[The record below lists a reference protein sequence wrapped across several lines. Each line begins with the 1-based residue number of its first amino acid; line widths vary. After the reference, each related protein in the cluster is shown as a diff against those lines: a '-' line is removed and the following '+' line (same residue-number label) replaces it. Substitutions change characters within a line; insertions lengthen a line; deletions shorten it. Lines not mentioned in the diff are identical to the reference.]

1 MFGKNV
7 GIFSVVGAAF
17 HQFTLFSL
25 FAFSNICKKLE
36 KDEVRKRDKL
46 HGANETLVFFLSPI
60 CSIYMCIFCFF
71 GGAVV
76 RRIGTHFTIIAG
88 CISIC
93 ICSYLLRITNS
104 IYLDFLVTIFYGIGF
119 GISMTSAVSNACKY
133 FPKNRGLITSLCG
146 ALGGN
151 LGSALCNF
159 MNSRLSDVL
168 DYLTFHIIF
177 MLVGTILA
185 VGFITNFQE
194 SAMDNPIT
202 NDSDSK
208 KEPLTKS
215 LEVDEN
221 NKNNNNYTT
230 KNNDDDIPTA
240 EQIAIIGEQQA
251 ELEIILKH
259 WRIYFIL
266 LIFFCTCFVQGFIM
280 TVGFTYGSEFVI
292 QNNINVGRQKMG
304 IVFTIMSLTG
314 CVIGPIWGFIHDKL
328 EFQKTLMLVNILS
341 MCNSALIGVTN
352 KNIISFGFSV
362 IFNGSLNSGAFSMIF
377 PHVSK
382 VFGFKYAGEMYGIVV
397 LSTGI
402 SSLIAS
408 ILLRVAFESVELC
421 IYVFYIGSFLNLVGF
436 GLCFFENDEK
446 FLSL

>member
-36 KDEVRKRDKL
+36 KDDKKNRDKL
-46 HGANETLVFFLSPI
+46 HGANETLIFFLSPI

-93 ICSYLLRITNS
+93 LSSYLLRITNS
-104 IYLDFLVTIFYGIGF
+104 IYVDFIVIIFYGIGF

-133 FPKNRGLITSLCG
+133 FPKNRGLITSICG
-146 ALGGN
+146 GFGGN

-159 MNSRLSDVL
+159 INARWDAL

-177 MLVGTILA
+177 MIVGTILA

-215 LEVDEN
+215 LEVDETN
-221 NKNNNNYTT
+221 QKNYNSKTNKNE
-230 KNNDDDIPTA
+230 DDIPTA
-240 EQIAIIGEQQA
+240 DQIAIIGEQQA

-280 TVGFTYGSEFVI
+280 TVGFTYGSEFI
-292 QNNINVGRQKMG
+292 SKNVDEGRKSMG
-304 IVFTIMSLTG
+304 LVFTIMSLTG
-314 CVIGPIWGFIHDKL
+314 CIAGPVWGFIHDKL

-341 MCNSALIGVTN
+341 MCNSALIGVT
-352 KNIISFGFSV
+352 KNHIVSFGFSV

-408 ILLRVAFESVELC
+408 ILLRV
-421 IYVFYIGSFLNLVGF
+421 VFQKIEQCLNVFFIGSFLNLIGF

>member
-36 KDEVRKRDKL
+36 KDDSKNINKL
-46 HGANETLVFFLSPI
+46 HGANETLIFFLSPI

-93 ICSYLLRITNS
+93 LSSFLLRITTS
-104 IYLDFLVTIFYGIGF
+104 IYMDFVVIIFYGIGF

-133 FPKNRGLITSLCG
+133 FPKNRGLITSICG
-146 ALGGN
+146 GLGGN

-159 MNSRLSDVL
+159 INARWDAYE
-168 DYLTFHIIF
+168 YLTFHIIF

-202 NDSDSK
+202 NDSDNK
-208 KEPLTKS
+208 TEPLTKS

-221 NKNNNNYTT
+221 KKNENNTPY
-230 KNNDDDIPTA
+230 NNEDDIPTA
-240 EQIAIIGEQQA
+240 DQIAIIGEQQA

-280 TVGFTYGSEFVI
+280 TVGFTYGSEFIATNHVE
-292 QNNINVGRQKMG
+292 GRKSMG
-304 IVFTIMSLTG
+304 LVFTIMSLTG
-314 CVIGPIWGFIHDKL
+314 CIAGPIWGFVHDKL

-341 MCNSALIGVTN
+341 MCNSALIGVT
-352 KNIISFGFSV
+352 KNSIISFGFSV

-408 ILLRVAFESVELC
+408 ILLRV
-421 IYVFYIGSFLNLVGF
+421 VFQKIEQCLNVFFIGSFLNLIGF

>member
-1 MFGKNV
+1 M
-7 GIFSVVGAAF
+7 GAAF

-36 KDEVRKRDKL
+36 KDDSKNINKL
-46 HGANETLVFFLSPI
+46 HGANETLIFFLSPI

-93 ICSYLLRITNS
+93 LSSFLLRITTS
-104 IYLDFLVTIFYGIGF
+104 IYMDFVVIIFYGIGF

-133 FPKNRGLITSLCG
+133 FPKNRGLITSICG
-146 ALGGN
+146 GLGGN

-159 MNSRLSDVL
+159 INARWDAYE
-168 DYLTFHIIF
+168 YLTFHIIF

-202 NDSDSK
+202 NDSDNK
-208 KEPLTKS
+208 TEPLTKS

-221 NKNNNNYTT
+221 KKNKNNTPYNNE
-230 KNNDDDIPTA
+230 DDIPTA
-240 EQIAIIGEQQA
+240 DQIAIIGEQQA

-280 TVGFTYGSEFVI
+280 TVGFTYGSEFIATNHVE
-292 QNNINVGRQKMG
+292 GRKSMG
-304 IVFTIMSLTG
+304 LVFTIMSLTG
-314 CVIGPIWGFIHDKL
+314 CIAGPIWGFVHDKL

-341 MCNSALIGVTN
+341 MCNSALIGVT
-352 KNIISFGFSV
+352 KNSIISFGFSV

-408 ILLRVAFESVELC
+408 ILLRV
-421 IYVFYIGSFLNLVGF
+421 VFQKIEQCLNVFFIGSFLNLIGF

>member
-36 KDEVRKRDKL
+36 KDDSKNINKL
-46 HGANETLVFFLSPI
+46 HGANETLIFFLSPI

-93 ICSYLLRITNS
+93 LSSFLLRITTS
-104 IYLDFLVTIFYGIGF
+104 IYMDFIVIIFYGIGF

-133 FPKNRGLITSLCG
+133 FPKNRGLITSICG
-146 ALGGN
+146 GLGGN

-159 MNSRLSDVL
+159 INARWDAYE
-168 DYLTFHIIF
+168 YLTFHIIF

-202 NDSDSK
+202 NDSDNK
-208 KEPLTKS
+208 TEPLTKS

-221 NKNNNNYTT
+221 KKNKNNTPYNNE
-230 KNNDDDIPTA
+230 DDIPTA
-240 EQIAIIGEQQA
+240 DQIAIIGEQQA

-280 TVGFTYGSEFVI
+280 TVGFTYGSEFIATNHVE
-292 QNNINVGRQKMG
+292 GRKSMG
-304 IVFTIMSLTG
+304 LVFTIMSLTG
-314 CVIGPIWGFIHDKL
+314 CIAGPIWGFVHDKL

-341 MCNSALIGVTN
+341 MCNSALIGVT
-352 KNIISFGFSV
+352 KNSIISFGFSV

-408 ILLRVAFESVELC
+408 ILLRV
-421 IYVFYIGSFLNLVGF
+421 VFQKIEQCLNVFFIGSFLNLIGF

>member
-7 GIFSVVGAAF
+7 GIFSVLGAAF

-36 KDEVRKRDKL
+36 KDPERKRDKL

-60 CSIYMCIFCFF
+60 SSIYMCIFCFF

-93 ICSYLLRITNS
+93 LCSYLLRITNS

-119 GISMTSAVSNACKY
+119 GISMTSGVSNACKY

-159 MNSRLSDVL
+159 MNSRTADVL

-230 KNNDDDIPTA
+230 KNYEDDIPTA
-240 EQIAIIGEQQA
+240 DQIAIIGEQQA

-280 TVGFTYGSEFVI
+280 TVGFAYGSEFVI
-292 QNNINVGRQKMG
+292 KNNRTLGSQKMG

-352 KNIISFGFSV
+352 RNIISFGFSV
-362 IFNGSLNSGAFSMIF
+362 VFNGSLNSGAFSMIF

-408 ILLRVAFESVELC
+408 ILLRVAFSTVELC

>member
-1 MFGKNV
+1 
-7 GIFSVVGAAF
+7 
-17 HQFTLFSL
+17 
-25 FAFSNICKKLE
+25 
-36 KDEVRKRDKL
+36 
-46 HGANETLVFFLSPI
+46 
-60 CSIYMCIFCFF
+60 
-71 GGAVV
+71 
-76 RRIGTHFTIIAG
+76 
-88 CISIC
+88 
-93 ICSYLLRITNS
+93 
-104 IYLDFLVTIFYGIGF
+104 
-119 GISMTSAVSNACKY
+119 
-133 FPKNRGLITSLCG
+133 
-146 ALGGN
+146 
-151 LGSALCNF
+151 
-159 MNSRLSDVL
+159 
-168 DYLTFHIIF
+168 
-177 MLVGTILA
+177 
-185 VGFITNFQE
+185 
-194 SAMDNPIT
+194 MDNPIT

-230 KNNDDDIPTA
+230 KNYEDDIPTA
-240 EQIAIIGEQQA
+240 DQIAIIGEQQA

-292 QNNINVGRQKMG
+292 KNNRGLGSQKMG

-352 KNIISFGFSV
+352 RNIISFGFSV
-362 IFNGSLNSGAFSMIF
+362 VFNGSLNSGAFSMIF

-408 ILLRVAFESVELC
+408 ILLRVAFSKSVELC

>member
-7 GIFSVVGAAF
+7 GIFSVLGAAF

-36 KDEVRKRDKL
+36 KDPERKRDKL

-60 CSIYMCIFCFF
+60 SSIYMCIFCFF

-93 ICSYLLRITNS
+93 LCSYLLRITNS

-119 GISMTSAVSNACKY
+119 GISMTSGVSNACKY

-159 MNSRLSDVL
+159 MNSRTADVL

-230 KNNDDDIPTA
+230 KNYEDDIPTA
-240 EQIAIIGEQQA
+240 DQIAIIGEQQA

-292 QNNINVGRQKMG
+292 KNNRGLGSQKMG

-352 KNIISFGFSV
+352 RNIISFGFSV
-362 IFNGSLNSGAFSMIF
+362 VFNGSLNSGAFSMIF

-408 ILLRVAFESVELC
+408 ILLRVAFSRVELC

>member
-7 GIFSVVGAAF
+7 GIFSVLGAAF

-36 KDEVRKRDKL
+36 KDPERKRDKL

-60 CSIYMCIFCFF
+60 SSIYMCIFCFF

-93 ICSYLLRITNS
+93 FSSFLLRITTS
-104 IYLDFLVTIFYGIGF
+104 IYMDFVVIIFYGIGF

-133 FPKNRGLITSLCG
+133 FPKNRGLITSICG
-146 ALGGN
+146 GLGGN

-159 MNSRLSDVL
+159 INARWDAYE
-168 DYLTFHIIF
+168 YLTFHIIF

-202 NDSDSK
+202 NDSDNK
-208 KEPLTKS
+208 TEPLTKS

-221 NKNNNNYTT
+221 KKNKNNTPYNNE
-230 KNNDDDIPTA
+230 DDIPTA
-240 EQIAIIGEQQA
+240 DQIAIIGEQQA

-280 TVGFTYGSEFVI
+280 TVGFTYGSEFIATNHVE
-292 QNNINVGRQKMG
+292 GRKSMG
-304 IVFTIMSLTG
+304 LVFTIMSLTG
-314 CVIGPIWGFIHDKL
+314 CIAGPIWGFVHDKL

-341 MCNSALIGVTN
+341 MCNSALIGVT
-352 KNIISFGFSV
+352 KNSIISFGFSV

-408 ILLRVAFESVELC
+408 ILLRV
-421 IYVFYIGSFLNLVGF
+421 VFQKIEQCLNVFFIGSFLNLIGF

>member
-7 GIFSVVGAAF
+7 GIFSVLGAAF

-36 KDEVRKRDKL
+36 KDPERKRDKL

-60 CSIYMCIFCFF
+60 SSIYMCIFCFF

-93 ICSYLLRITNS
+93 LCSYLLRITNS

-119 GISMTSAVSNACKY
+119 GISMTSGVSNACKY

-159 MNSRLSDVL
+159 MNSRTADVL

-230 KNNDDDIPTA
+230 KNYEDDIPTA
-240 EQIAIIGEQQA
+240 DQIAIIGEQQA

-292 QNNINVGRQKMG
+292 KNNRGLGSQKMG

-352 KNIISFGFSV
+352 RNIISFGFSV
-362 IFNGSLNSGAFSMIF
+362 VFNGSLNSGAFSMIF

-408 ILLRVAFESVELC
+408 ILLRVAFSSVELC

>member
-36 KDEVRKRDKL
+36 KDEKKNRDKL
-46 HGANETLVFFLSPI
+46 HGANETLIFFLSPI

-93 ICSYLLRITNS
+93 LSSFLLRITTS
-104 IYLDFLVTIFYGIGF
+104 IYMDFVVIIFYGIGF

-133 FPKNRGLITSLCG
+133 FPKNRGLITSICG
-146 ALGGN
+146 GLGGN

-159 MNSRLSDVL
+159 INARWDAYE
-168 DYLTFHIIF
+168 YLTFHIIF

-202 NDSDSK
+202 NDSDNK
-208 KEPLTKS
+208 TEPLTKS

-221 NKNNNNYTT
+221 KKNKNNTPYNNE
-230 KNNDDDIPTA
+230 DDIPTA
-240 EQIAIIGEQQA
+240 DQIAIIGEQQA

-280 TVGFTYGSEFVI
+280 TVGFTYGSEFIATNHVE
-292 QNNINVGRQKMG
+292 GRKSMG
-304 IVFTIMSLTG
+304 LVFTIMSLTG
-314 CVIGPIWGFIHDKL
+314 CIAGPIWGFVHDKL

-341 MCNSALIGVTN
+341 MCNSALIGVT
-352 KNIISFGFSV
+352 KNSIISFGFSV

-408 ILLRVAFESVELC
+408 ILLRV
-421 IYVFYIGSFLNLVGF
+421 VFQKIEQCLNVFFIGSFLNLIGF

>member
-36 KDEVRKRDKL
+36 KDDSKNINKL
-46 HGANETLVFFLSPI
+46 HGANETLIFFLSPI

-93 ICSYLLRITNS
+93 LSSFLLRITTS
-104 IYLDFLVTIFYGIGF
+104 IYMDFVVIIFYGIGF

-133 FPKNRGLITSLCG
+133 FPKNRGLITSICG
-146 ALGGN
+146 GLGGN

-159 MNSRLSDVL
+159 INARWDAYE
-168 DYLTFHIIF
+168 YLTFHIIF

-202 NDSDSK
+202 NDSDNK
-208 KEPLTKS
+208 TEPLTKS

-221 NKNNNNYTT
+221 KKNKNNTPYNNE
-230 KNNDDDIPTA
+230 DDIPTA
-240 EQIAIIGEQQA
+240 DQIAIIGEQQA

-280 TVGFTYGSEFVI
+280 TVGFTYGSEFIATNHVE
-292 QNNINVGRQKMG
+292 GRKSMG
-304 IVFTIMSLTG
+304 LVFTIMSLTG
-314 CVIGPIWGFIHDKL
+314 CIAGPIWGFVHDKL

-341 MCNSALIGVTN
+341 MCNSALIGVT
-352 KNIISFGFSV
+352 KNSIISFGFSV

-408 ILLRVAFESVELC
+408 ILLRV
-421 IYVFYIGSFLNLVGF
+421 VFQKIEQCLNVFFIGSFLNLIGF

>member
-7 GIFSVVGAAF
+7 GIFSVLGAAF

-36 KDEVRKRDKL
+36 KDPERKRDKL

-60 CSIYMCIFCFF
+60 SSIYMCIFCFF

-93 ICSYLLRITNS
+93 LCSYLLRITNS

-119 GISMTSAVSNACKY
+119 GISMTSGVSNACKY

-159 MNSRLSDVL
+159 MNSRTADVL

-230 KNNDDDIPTA
+230 KNYEDDIPTA
-240 EQIAIIGEQQA
+240 DQIAIIGEQQA

-292 QNNINVGRQKMG
+292 KNNRGLGSQKMG

-352 KNIISFGFSV
+352 RNIISFGFSV
-362 IFNGSLNSGAFSMIF
+362 VFNGSLNSGAFSMIF

-382 VFGFKYAGEMYGIVV
+382 VFGFKYAGEMYGVVV

-408 ILLRVAFESVELC
+408 ILLRVAFSTVELC